1 MSFLISAH
9 WHIALVQELRNEED
23 NVDPVFATVG
33 VITLEDVIEEM
44 LQREIIEEADFFS
57 KRNKQTKSMSRK
69 NYLNLLLYSS

>member
-1 MSFLISAH
+1 VLLLAR

-57 KRNKQTKSMSRK
+57 KLKEISILCER
-69 NYLNLLLYSS
+69 

>member
-1 MSFLISAH
+1 MGFFLAH
-9 WHIALVQELRNEED
+9 WHIALVRELRNEED

-57 KRNKQTKSMSRK
+57 RFNDELRMKMI
-69 NYLNLLLYSS
+69 NLSVF

>member
-1 MSFLISAH
+1 M
-9 WHIALVQELRNEED
+9 RNEED

-57 KRNKQTKSMSRK
+57 KYNREK
-69 NYLNLLLYSS
+69 NFIYCLFVF